1 MIFHRLSVAPSFF
14 IRYYQHRSFIKT
26 EFLENHKAYLMINH
40 ILDHIKDHYPKS
52 PFPTQLKA
60 ALLYA
65 GVRYHHCLAV
75 AGEWSLPNY
84 LPYHLPNELP
94 AYKGKR
100 VIDIPYLLRLADDTQ
115 VRLRIRDNS
124 PFIIETLDEDKR
136 LFELRYHDQVIT
148 TLTFEPSHPWVNALT
163 SDGTPLRSV
172 GLTQHGDML
181 VMNIAPGCE
190 YFYSPLGGQQNN
202 LSCRFC
208 LYGLP
213 DKRMKDLG
221 QELFKPLL
229 PERSIT
235 QICDA
240 CSHTE
245 THSRHLYLVG
255 GSMTDMHKEGERY
268 VQIARALGE
277 RGITDQYYVA
287 CGSGAIPRKAME
299 EIKKAGVKGAC
310 FNLEVWDPKQ
320 FKRICPG
327 KDHYVGRDRW
337 IAALEEAVDVFGEG
351 NVMSAFVGGVELEGE
366 GAFSSLEE
374 AMDSNMA
381 GADELMSKRIQPVY
395 SLHWKVTGK
404 ERNVEPIYNL
414 DHFMKLNENLFEL
427 RKKHNLYTNP
437 EFFCRRCAY
446 MQMEPDYDYWAKISD

>member
-1 MIFHRLSVAPSFF
+1 MLS
-14 IRYYQHRSFIKT
+14 
-26 EFLENHKAYLMINH
+26 H
-40 ILDHIKDHYPKS
+40 ILDHLKENYPNS
-52 PFPTQLKA
+52 PFPVQLKA

-84 LPYHLPNELP
+84 LPYHLPNHLP
-94 AYKGKR
+94 LYNGKR

-115 VRLRIRDNS
+115 VRLRIRDES
-124 PFIIETLDEDKR
+124 PFLIEPIDEEKR
-136 LFELRYHDQVIT
+136 EFVLYYHDQKIT
-148 TLTFEPSHPWVNALT
+148 TLTFEPAHSWVNALT

-221 QELFKPLL
+221 QELFKASL
-229 PERSIT
+229 PDKAIQ

-240 CSHTE
+240 CDQSHT
-245 THSRHLYLVG
+245 HAQHLYLVG
-255 GSMTDMHKEGERY
+255 GSMTDMEKEGERY

-277 RGITDQYYVA
+277 RGITEKYYVA
-287 CGSGAIPRKAME
+287 CGSGAITKSAMI

-310 FNLEVWDPKQ
+310 FNLEVWDPQQ

-337 IAALEEAVDVFGEG
+337 LRSLEEAVEVFGEG

-366 GAFSSLEE
+366 GAFESLDQ
-374 AMDSNMA
+374 AMESNLA
-381 GADELMSKRIQPVY
+381 GADYLMSRRIQPVY

-404 ERNVEPIYNL
+404 ERGVEPIYNV
-414 DHFMKLNENLFEL
+414 DHFMRLNEGLAKL
-427 RKKHNLYTNP
+427 RAQHKLLTNP
-437 EFFCRRCAY
+437 EYFCRRCAY
-446 MQMEPDYDYWAKISD
+446 MQMEPDYDYWLHGAQSR